1 MNLIKKNEV
10 KHKKTET
17 KSVGNQTHAPNKMI
31 LSTSRAIAS
40 KVIWPFLS
48 KVGKEK
54 STSGNL
60 STGIAKRAKGDCAN
74 AKANRML
81 PVTGLDNKACMWQ
94 TDTGASITEERK

>member
-40 KVIWPFLS
+40 KVIWPFLM

-60 STGIAKRAKGDCAN
+60 STGIAKRAKWLVNDQ
-74 AKANRML
+74 NRML
-81 PVTGLDNKACMWQ
+81 PVTGLENEAWMWEA
-94 TDTGASITEERK
+94 TCASHFETKKRGA